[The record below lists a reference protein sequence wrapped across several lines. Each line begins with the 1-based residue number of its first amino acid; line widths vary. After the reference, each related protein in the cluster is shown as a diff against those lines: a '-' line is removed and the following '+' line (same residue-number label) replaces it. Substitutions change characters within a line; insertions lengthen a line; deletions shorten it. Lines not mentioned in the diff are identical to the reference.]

1 MKDITEMSP
10 VEFRKLLDT
19 LVKEEIFKSRERLAA
34 LLAKGSSREELD
46 SEFMEFHGDYENL
59 GFWFETYTE
68 DPLDRLDPHA
78 SLTKKL
84 KRHRD
89 YILANRKTTLEER
102 INRRMGV
109 YLESDPK
116 PAKKIVELPLD
127 EYRQLLR
134 NLVTQ
139 ELFVVRERLVVLLAE
154 DASFKELDVAFREF
168 FVAYELLELALEDYH
183 YDPDEDLEISETFA
197 QDLDKVDVSLKAGDR
212 TYSLEEVFKEFE
224 AVSHPRMPSPYATPL

>member
-1 MKDITEMSP
+1 MINKKHIAEMSP
-10 VEFRKLLDT
+10 IEFRKLLDI
-19 LVKEEIFKSRERLAA
+19 LVNEAIFKSRERLAA

-46 SEFMEFHGDYENL
+46 AEFMEFHGDYEDL

-68 DPLDRLDPHA
+68 EPLEGLDPHA

-89 YILANRKTTLEER
+89 YILVNRKTTLEER

-116 PAKKIVELPLD
+116 PKKKVVELPPE
-127 EYRQLLR
+127 EYHQLLR

-139 ELFVVRERLVVLLAE
+139 ELFVVRERLAALLAG
-154 DASFKELDVAFREF
+154 DAPFKKLDVAFREF

-183 YDPDEDLEISETFA
+183 YDPDEGLEISEAFA
-197 QDLDKVDVSLKAGDR
+197 QDLDKVDAFLKAGGT
-212 TYSLEEVFKEFE
+212 TYSLEEIFKEFE
-224 AVSHPRMPSPYATPL
+224 GE